1 MLWCVA
7 AIQDITQDYISEHGL
22 QKGIEEAGLGF
33 SHVQA
38 QAFEKVGQVWY
49 SKPELS

>member
-1 MLWCVA
+1 MA
-7 AIQDITQDYISEHGL
+7 EIQDITQDFISEHGV

-38 QAFEKVGQVWY
+38 QALEKLGWV
-49 SKPELS
+49 